1 MELYQRI
8 KARREEL
15 GMSQNEL
22 AKRLGYKDR
31 STIAKIEA
39 GINDITQSKIEAFAK
54 ALNTTASDLMG
65 WDESSGSDRVS
76 SDGNTSDFSYVQY
89 AGPVAAHFN
98 ATPVEEHEL
107 RRIPP
112 EWLGNRRPEDF
123 FIASVDG
130 NSMYPHYQH
139 GDDILCLRCS
149 DMGYS
154 GRVGIMVFG
163 DGEATLKKIEY
174 KAGEDWIDL
183 VPFNPEYTTKR
194 IEGADLEQCR
204 VVGRVIRVIRA
215 VDDI

>member
-163 DGEATLKKIEY
+163 DGEATLKKIKY

>member
-65 WDESSGSDRVS
+65 WDESSGSARAAVESNAD
-76 SDGNTSDFSYVQY
+76 DFSYVQY

-98 ATPVEEHEL
+98 ATPLEEHEL

-112 EWLGNRRPEDF
+112 EWLGKRRPEDF

-139 GDDILCLRCS
+139 GDDILCLRCT
-149 DMGYS
+149 DMEHS
-154 GRVGIMVFG
+154 GRVGIIVFG

-174 KAGEDWIDL
+174 TDGEDWIDL

-194 IEGADLEQCR
+194 IDGADLEQCR
-204 VVGRVIRVIRA
+204 VVGRVIRVIRS

>member
-65 WDESSGSDRVS
+65 WDESSGSARAAVESNAD
-76 SDGNTSDFSYVQY
+76 DFSYVQY
-89 AGPVAAHFN
+89 AGP
-98 ATPVEEHEL
+98 
-107 RRIPP
+107 
-112 EWLGNRRPEDF
+112 GKRRPEDF

-139 GDDILCLRCS
+139 GDDILCLRCT
-149 DMGYS
+149 DMEHS
-154 GRVGIMVFG
+154 GRVGIIVFG

-174 KAGEDWIDL
+174 TDGEDWIDL

-194 IEGADLEQCR
+194 IDGADLEQCR
-204 VVGRVIRVIRA
+204 VVGRVIRVIRS

>member
-1 MELYQRI
+1 MSKATCASRI
-8 KARREEL
+8 LAGLSMRNMKQSDLCAL
-15 GMSQNEL
+15 TGIPKSAMSQYC
-22 AKRLGYKDR
+22 KGSFIPKQDR
-31 STIAKIEA
+31 TALI
-39 GINDITQSKIEAFAK
+39 AK
-54 ALNTTASDLMG
+54 ALGVNEAWLMG
-65 WDESSGSDRVS
+65 YDVPPDRADVRDEIIEFPRI
-76 SDGNTSDFSYVQY
+76 QY

>member
-65 WDESSGSDRVS
+65 WDESSS
-76 SDGNTSDFSYVQY
+76 STRTSSEGNMNVFSYVQY

-163 DGEATLKKIEY
+163 DGEATLKKIKY

>member
-1 MELYQRI
+1 MDVGERI
-8 KARREEL
+8 KFRRKQL
-15 GMSQNEL
+15 GLSAEQIAAKLGVSPATVYRYESNEIMNMRIDKL
-22 AKRLGYKDR
+22 EP
-31 STIAKIEA
+31 I
-39 GINDITQSKIEAFAK
+39 AK
-54 ALNTTASDLMG
+54 ALHTTPAFLMG

-163 DGEATLKKIEY
+163 DGEATLKKIKY